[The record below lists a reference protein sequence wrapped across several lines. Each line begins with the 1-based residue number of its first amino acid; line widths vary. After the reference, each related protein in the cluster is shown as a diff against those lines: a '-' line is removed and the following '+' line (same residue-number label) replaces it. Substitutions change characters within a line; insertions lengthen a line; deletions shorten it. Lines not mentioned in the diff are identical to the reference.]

1 MPEQNNQSDNPDN
14 WLEVTKTDPRK
25 LKELEVTYAK
35 VFKPGSDGFVVL
47 GDLMARFL
55 FIVPDSNANHAF
67 FAGEGAV
74 LKYIQSMINRG
85 KYD

>member
-1 MPEQNNQSDNPDN
+1 MQEQNNQPKSDN

-55 FIVPDSNANHAF
+55 FISPDSNANHDF

-74 LKYIQSMINRG
+74 LKYIQSMIQAG
-85 KYD
+85 KEL